1 MIVHADSRAS
11 SARKIP
17 LHYPRIYWRTVAR
30 IAPSETRG
38 GNWIQMQFRGE
49 EKPSKH
55 RFKALRVDKT
65 YLCASDTSKVGS
77 FGVSQPLE
85 IAG

>member
-1 MIVHADSRAS
+1 
-11 SARKIP
+11 
-17 LHYPRIYWRTVAR
+17 
-30 IAPSETRG
+30 
-38 GNWIQMQFRGE
+38 MQFRGE

-85 IAG
+85 IAGKSGEISVKASKVKSIVRKK